1 MLIDVSIVAKF
12 TIHFDL
18 NDIFGFQDKFVVL
31 EDKFEDLL
39 EIVSLNKARQLV
51 FFSPFDSKNPF
62 KFSIMIM

>member
-51 FFSPFDSKNPF
+51 FFSSFDSKNPF